1 MINNPAA
8 TTGCRMDSPL
18 ERQLRDAQ
26 QAANHALISYR
37 HYENIGKT
45 FFGHEPADSYKV
57 LIQPV

>member
-1 MINNPAA
+1 MPTGLSPA
-8 TTGCRMDSPL
+8 TPL
-18 ERQLRDAQ
+18 PQPCAQ